1 MRIAL
6 TGHQFHHG
14 AVQVAQATTLSP
26 RAISSHRVRSSRL
39 PPSPCQCHV
48 RLTLSI
54 GYGSSLSPPSPFVP
68 GKPPLEIPMYSE
80 RLHLTSVSYRW
91 LRYRLGPVDPID
103 PNRIPRSRF
112 PSTTR
117 FPRSDLRC
125 RHRWYVY
132 STLMIQTHKLQYTKA
147 EGITTDTDPSQ
158 TNPSRRIHST
168 RSRLTRAPWALVTC
182 SQEPRTTK
190 RTTTPWAE

>member
-1 MRIAL
+1 MRIVL

-68 GKPPLEIPMYSE
+68 GKPPLKIPIYSE
-80 RLHLTSVSYRW
+80 RPHLNLYFTVGYGTG
-91 LRYRLGPVDPID
+91 LT
-103 PNRIPRSRF
+103 
-112 PSTTR
+112 PSTPSTPTG
-117 FPRSDLRC
+117 FPGADFPPPPGFPGLIFD
-125 RHRWYVY
+125 V
-132 STLMIQTHKLQYTKA
+132 
-147 EGITTDTDPSQ
+147 DTDG
-158 TNPSRRIHST
+158 
-168 RSRLTRAPWALVTC
+168 TC
-182 SQEPRTTK
+182 
-190 RTTTPWAE
+190 TPLS